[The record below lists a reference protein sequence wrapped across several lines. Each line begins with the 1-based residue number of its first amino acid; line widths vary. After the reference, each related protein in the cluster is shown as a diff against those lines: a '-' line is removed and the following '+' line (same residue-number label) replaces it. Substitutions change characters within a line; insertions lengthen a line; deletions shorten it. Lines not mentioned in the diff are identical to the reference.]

1 MLDFI
6 SYKNLYK
13 LLSQEQK
20 DELERTYAGS
30 ADNIVRSGI
39 ELYRTL
45 DEPSLDE
52 RQKTEKFLKDIYTK
66 VVGEEDV
73 VTTTRGG
80 REITAIAEPKSA
92 VNQVIRDM
100 TGFVNSFLL
109 TEVVGR
115 KVTKPIQGIKKI
127 SEGVKKL
134 SKSFPRTT
142 AIGGSV
148 IKGAAQGE
156 VAAQISLDPYEENL
170 ASFIGSMIDDS
181 NEGLLGDFEEYF
193 LDPLKPNENKTEIEA
208 RLGLLVDGLAAAGI
222 LVGGLKTG
230 QSLIANRKKL
240 VNAFKQVKEKGVE
253 SSNYFLNLIKRNKS
267 IRESD
272 KQRSVKFRQRQIA
285 QGKSYDMGDI
295 RGLDENFLGLK
306 KFSQSK
312 FIRTLANNLSKVF
325 SSRGGR
331 TKHIFEEELK
341 MKNIQ
346 AKWDKTIEHTML
358 NLNKALETIQKATG
372 STKDE
377 LVDDLNTLLFSDFR
391 VPGIITSKGV
401 KEPVTQRAQFLKL
414 LEKFPEEAR
423 QPIIA
428 ARDLQDKASKLLLD
442 SNYISKADKKIIQ
455 DQLGFYVRRT
465 YKAFEDPSYTPS
477 IKVINEVE
485 EFIRQDILS
494 KRPRIKPS
502 RLENEVKLQMD
513 KLLDGKGKYAKLARS
528 ASEFKQNNRNLL
540 KEKVNVP
547 EPIRKFLGEITDP
560 VEKLALSI
568 GKVAKLSSS
577 MDFYNKIYRDGQG
590 IYIHNKPKAGFDV
603 QIPKAKGT
611 ISIFGDL
618 SGKYTSPELANYFQN
633 YSSFI
638 DLINNNKFFG
648 TGYTALAYTKGFAQ
662 RAKTVWNQGTH
673 FLNVFGQN
681 HMSLSQ
687 GINVFDPK
695 ITVVTAKRLYK
706 EFVNRSDLENQ
717 AYIQRM
723 AELGILNKGPIARD
737 LKALYQDVSNASVWN
752 PFRYITDPIARN
764 KYMQKISKGVEKVT
778 DLYIAEDDFS
788 KIVMFESELQN
799 LKRFNS
805 ALSDNYNGFYKFA
818 DEAAM
823 EVEAARL
830 VRNGLPNY
838 DIIPEFFL
846 GMRRVPLVGQFFSFL
861 AESTRIGFLTPFQ
874 AMKEIRVGNKLIKE
888 GEKEAG
894 TIMLQ
899 RGMRRGA
906 AFSAFG
912 AGGTTVTKSI
922 NQYLTGTDEQQI
934 NDFKR
939 FAPDFY
945 KLSDM
950 MISYS
955 DDGVPL
961 LHDLSRY
968 NSFDYPQKMVEFVI
982 KSIAN
987 NISEDMTDEELKPLL
1002 FEYASEMLTPFFGEA
1017 IVASTLTDY
1026 FIRGGKDKDGRLMTN
1041 PYSKSSRFNEDI
1053 DSYIGKMLDGD
1064 NLSILVTNLV
1074 NDLEPGAVASVRR
1087 YIENYGEDETKFDQ
1101 NIYEG
1106 KELLKLITGYGV
1118 MPMNEEYL
1126 SKTYDYKINQ
1136 FARKR
1141 NNRIS
1146 SIKRSME
1153 MDTPEKIIAMFDKQQ
1168 ALYYEHY
1175 KDFYNLTKAGE
1186 RIGID
1191 TQAVLEENG
1200 SINEN
1205 DRKLLFVSSKFNPIG
1220 YQTGDFIGEL
1230 IINESFDN
1238 SLRKNKNLTNSERVD
1253 IEQKLERKIS
1263 RLSQFPILD
1272 YDSEKTIDEILEDQ
1286 EDERMQR
1293 TRGGLVEGTLDVP
1306 FTREDPADRIDPFT
1320 GEPYS
1325 EQMDRLGF
1333 SKGGNSVLIHPENKI
1348 YFEEFHNNVLETG
1361 RSGEDALGRPITMF
1375 IGGVQHEGKEYL
1387 VPRYDPNTKKILSSK
1402 DAKKKALND
1411 ILSGKLKGYESV
1423 EEAERDRSIFYPQII
1438 GEK

>member
-1 MLDFI
+1 MLDFTN
-6 SYKNLYK
+6 YKNLYK
-13 LLSQEQK
+13 LLSEEQK
-20 DELERTYAGS
+20 SELERTAVGTV
-30 ADNIVRSGI
+30 DNIVRSGI

-45 DEPSLDE
+45 DEPTLDE

-73 VTTTRGG
+73 VTTTRGD

-92 VNQVIRDM
+92 INQIQRDM
-100 TGFVNSFLL
+100 TGLVTSYLL
-109 TEVVGR
+109 TDVIG
-115 KVTKPIQGIKKI
+115 KKITKPLQGIKKI
-127 SEGVKKL
+127 SEGVKNL

-142 AIGGSV
+142 AIGGNV
-148 IKGAAQGE
+148 IKGVAKGE

-181 NEGLLGDFEEYF
+181 NEGLFGDFEEYF

-208 RLGLLVDGLAAAGI
+208 RLGLLADGLAAAGVI
-222 LVGGLKTG
+222 AGGFKAG

-240 VNAFKQVKEKGVE
+240 INAFRQVKEKGVE

-272 KQRSVKFRQRQIA
+272 KQRSQKFRQRQIA

-295 RGLDENFLGLK
+295 KGLDENFLGLK
-306 KFSQSK
+306 KFSQSR
-312 FIRTLANNLSKVF
+312 FISYLANKLSQVF

-372 STKDE
+372 STRDE

-428 ARDLQDKASKLLLD
+428 ARDLQDKASRLLLD

-477 IKVINEVE
+477 IKVMKEVE

-528 ASEFKQNNRNLL
+528 ASEFKQNNKNLL
-540 KEKVNVP
+540 KEKINVP
-547 EPIRKFLGEITDP
+547 EPIRKFFGEITDP

-568 GKVAKLSSS
+568 GKIAKLSSS

-603 QIPKAKGT
+603 QIPKSDTGT

-618 SGKYTSPELANYFQN
+618 SGKYTSKQLAKYFQN
-633 YSSFI
+633 YSGFI
-638 DLINNNKFFG
+638 NLIDNNKFAG
-648 TGYTALAYTKGFAQ
+648 TVYTSLAYTKGFAQ

-673 FLNVFGQN
+673 FLNIFGQN

-687 GINVFDPK
+687 GINILNPK
-695 ITVVTAKRLYK
+695 ITVATAKRLYK

-737 LKALYQDVSNASVWN
+737 IKALYQDVSNASVWN

-799 LKRFNS
+799 LKRFNN

-1064 NLSILVTNLV
+1064 NLSILATNLV

-1205 DRKLLFVSSKFNPIG
+1205 ARKLLFVSSKFNPIG

-1230 IINESFDN
+1230 IINDSFDN
-1238 SLRKNKNLTNSERVD
+1238 SLTKNKNLTFSERED
-1253 IEQKLERKIS
+1253 IKRKLERKIS
-1263 RLSQFPILD
+1263 RLIQFPILD

-1325 EQMDRLGF
+1325 EQMTRLGF
-1333 SKGGNSVLIHPENKI
+1333 TI
-1348 YFEEFHNNVLETG
+1348 
-1361 RSGEDALGRPITMF
+1361 
-1375 IGGVQHEGKEYL
+1375 
-1387 VPRYDPNTKKILSSK
+1387 
-1402 DAKKKALND
+1402 
-1411 ILSGKLKGYESV
+1411 
-1423 EEAERDRSIFYPQII
+1423 DR
-1438 GEK
+1438 E